1 MARRRG
7 ARENDRPFTCAGVTE
22 MLLPYGRQTIEDD
35 DIAAVSAALKSDFL
49 TGGPLVDQYEAA
61 FAAATGAKHAVAC
74 NSGTAALHLA
84 VLGLGIKPGDAV
96 IVPTLTFLA
105 TANVVRMAGAEVVF
119 ADVDFETGLLT
130 PETFEA
136 AITAAKKNNFRVR
149 AAIPVHLN
157 GQICDLAA
165 LSQIARKHQIA
176 LIEDACHAL
185 GEHNVGAAEHS
196 IAACFS
202 THPVKAIATGEGG
215 VVTTGDDDFAI
226 RLRHL
231 RNHGMTRDQAEFEN
245 KDLAFVNGVPNP
257 WYYEMHEIGWN
268 YRLPDLLCALG
279 ISQLA
284 KLDRFVTRRK
294 QIATQ
299 YERLLGPLSPA
310 IRPVSRANAVHG
322 WHLYVIRID
331 FEALGT
337 TRAQFMKA
345 LRDEGIGTQVHYVPV
360 HTQPYYRQRYG
371 EIALPG
377 AAAYYERCLSIP
389 MFPSMNDSDVE
400 RVVAALSRVAGRAC

>member
-1 MARRRG
+1 
-7 ARENDRPFTCAGVTE
+7 
-22 MLLPYGRQTIEDD
+22 
-35 DIAAVSAALKSDFL
+35 
-49 TGGPLVDQYEAA
+49 
-61 FAAATGAKHAVAC
+61 
-74 NSGTAALHLA
+74 
-84 VLGLGIKPGDAV
+84 
-96 IVPTLTFLA
+96 
-105 TANVVRMAGAEVVF
+105 MAGAEVVF

-215 VVTTGDDDFAI
+215 VVATADENFAA
-226 RLRHL
+226 RLRRL
-231 RNHGMTRDQAEFEN
+231 RNHGMTRNPVEFEN
-245 KDLAFVNGVPNP
+245 ADLAFADDEPNP

-268 YRLPDLLCALG
+268 YRLPDVLCALG
-279 ISQLA
+279 ISQLR
-284 KLDRFVTRRK
+284 KLDRFVTRRRE
-294 QIATQ
+294 IAAL
-299 YERLLGPLSPA
+299 YERLLAPLAPA

-322 WHLYVIRID
+322 WHLYVIQVD
-331 FEALGT
+331 FKSLGAS
-337 TRAQFMKA
+337 RGRVMKE
-345 LRDEGIGTQVHYVPV
+345 LREVGVGTQVHYIPV
-360 HTQPYYRQRYG
+360 HKQPYYSQMYG
-371 EIALPG
+371 DIVLPG
-377 AAAYYERCLSIP
+377 ADAYYARCLSIP
-389 MFPSMNDSDVE
+389 MFPSMKDADVE
-400 RVVAALSRVAGRAC
+400 RVVSALSRIVGKTG